1 MDAQLDE
8 RKVTILKAIIKT
20 YLDHNFPFISIPF
33 FPLMILNSMTKYAP
47 SVSGNVQDME
57 NPGHVHRQ

>member
-1 MDAQLDE
+1 MNPQIQNEAVEKMTDIMA
-8 RKVTILKAIIKT
+8 R
-20 YLDHNFPFISIPF
+20 